1 MKKAAFLS
9 FLTLCLGFTS
19 CDNYEEPNP
28 PAQSNP
34 QETIFEVGGL
44 SVEPRV
50 GILDLDAI
58 NIQGVD
64 VPVATV
70 SLSDFPD
77 GYQLQ
82 LDMELSADETFEK
95 TEVMSTTITTDSTVT
110 VTPDALQAVINNLI
124 TRDPAPLK
132 VMARFMAYA
141 VNGKTKVRLGDP
153 DKFYCT
159 ETLNLV
165 PLTPSVIL
173 EETYYF
179 VYSKDG
185 KTWDTTQDTIRMT
198 REGEGS
204 LYDNPKYTFTYDFTT
219 EMIGDGLYWKIAPAS
234 VVLRNGSLSGVAF
247 GPADATAQNGKLVV
261 SSNGGVLTMEG
272 VVMMTADMY
281 DHTFEYIQAISNFYT
296 PGNANGWSFPYPVLF
311 TNDYVHY
318 SGFVFLEGS
327 FKFAPEPKW
336 GRDFGQ
342 VNDTPDAMAFR
353 EEGGQFI
360 GEGFANGGDN
370 IPAGEPLGLKYLT
383 LNYLTRAMKIV
394 AIQSV
399 GMIGGFNDWGGQ
411 QNMEPN
417 EDFTEWTTEV
427 TFDEETEWKIRMN
440 DDWSINLGGDVQNL
454 TEGGDNIKTSAGT
467 YNVKLILKGQ
477 PYAVEV
483 TAK

>member
-9 FLTLCLGFTS
+9 FLALCLGFTS

-82 LDMELSADETFEK
+82 LDMELSADDTFEK
-95 TEVMSTTITTDSTVT
+95 TAVMSTTITTDSTVT

-173 EETYYF
+173 EETYY
-179 VYSKDG
+179 
-185 KTWDTTQDTIRMT
+185 
-198 REGEGS
+198 
-204 LYDNPKYTFTYDFTT
+204 
-219 EMIGDGLYWKIAPAS
+219 
-234 VVLRNGSLSGVAF
+234 
-247 GPADATAQNGKLVV
+247 
-261 SSNGGVLTMEG
+261 
-272 VVMMTADMY
+272 
-281 DHTFEYIQAISNFYT
+281 
-296 PGNANGWSFPYPVLF
+296 
-311 TNDYVHY
+311 
-318 SGFVFLEGS
+318 
-327 FKFAPEPKW
+327 
-336 GRDFGQ
+336 
-342 VNDTPDAMAFR
+342 
-353 EEGGQFI
+353 
-360 GEGFANGGDN
+360 
-370 IPAGEPLGLKYLT
+370 
-383 LNYLTRAMKIV
+383 
-394 AIQSV
+394 
-399 GMIGGFNDWGGQ
+399 
-411 QNMEPN
+411 
-417 EDFTEWTTEV
+417 
-427 TFDEETEWKIRMN
+427 
-440 DDWSINLGGDVQNL
+440 
-454 TEGGDNIKTSAGT
+454 
-467 YNVKLILKGQ
+467 
-477 PYAVEV
+477 
-483 TAK
+483 